1 MNFEIPK
8 ELDSCASH
16 CATQV
21 LSEYVEQATFAVLP
35 TDAIKCARNLI
46 LDNLG
51 CALGGYASKAG
62 KLLSSFGKELGGKGP
77 STIIGAGTR
86 VSCGVAS
93 GVNAQLANILDFDET
108 WKIGHPGSSI
118 VQTGIAVGEH
128 LGASGKEIINAIVLG
143 YEVSTRIGAGVWH
156 GKGLVS
162 KVRPMSWHVYGPAIT
177 AAKLLNLNSTKINQ
191 TIGIAG
197 GIAPTMNIN
206 RLIDRPSHMIKAGN
220 LWWCQAGISAAFL
233 ADKGFVGI
241 SNWLDGDRGYWTM
254 VSDSCNWDAMV
265 RGLGTEYRIAS
276 EMQLKPWPTCRHIH
290 SGIDLTLKII
300 QDENLAPNDIEEIV
314 FKSYALVCSPP
325 YNEPQPAEMWDAF
338 WSVPW
343 GITMAVLGIEPGPAW
358 YSDEKFHDQSIL
370 GMARKIKI
378 EPLEEATK
386 AYMERG
392 IERAIAE
399 VSIRANGI
407 TYTRKQQGIKGDPD
421 KPLSKSELETKFV
434 TLAHEVIGEKQAGSI
449 IARVNSF
456 ESLRNMRPVTR
467 LLKAKDAQAVS
478 MGKQKE
484 YSSPVVF
491 ASSAAGERPK

>member
-1 MNFEIPK
+1 MNVQLAK
-8 ELDSCASH
+8 EPDSRASH
-16 CATQV
+16 FATRA
-21 LSEYVEQATFAVLP
+21 LSQYVEQATFASLP
-35 TDAIKCARNLI
+35 PEAIKCAKNLI

-62 KLLSSFGKELGGKGP
+62 KMLTGFARELGGKGP
-77 STIIGAGTR
+77 ATIIGDGNR
-86 VSCGVAS
+86 VSCGIAS

-108 WKIGHPGSSI
+108 WRIGHPGSSI

-128 LGASGKEIINAIVLG
+128 LGATGEEIINAIVLG

-177 AAKLLNLNSTKINQ
+177 AAKLLHLTSAKINQ

-220 LWWCQAGISAAFL
+220 LWWCESGINAAFL

-241 SNWLDGDRGYWTM
+241 PDWLDGDRGYWTM
-254 VSDSCNWDAMV
+254 VSDSCNWDEMV
-265 RGLGTEYRIAS
+265 RGLGTAWRIVS

-290 SGIDLTLKII
+290 SGIDLSLQIMQK
-300 QDENLAPNDIEEIV
+300 ENLASQDIEEIV
-314 FKSYALVCSPP
+314 FRSYALVCSPP
-325 YNEPQPAEMWDAF
+325 YNEPQPAQMWDAF

-343 GITMAVLGIEPGPAW
+343 GISMAVLGIEPGPAW
-358 YSDEKFHDQSIL
+358 YSDEKFRDPGIL
-370 GMARKIKI
+370 EMARKIKI

-386 AYMERG
+386 AYRERG
-392 IERAIAE
+392 IEGAIAE
-399 VSIRANGI
+399 VSIRAKGI
-407 TYTRKQQGIKGDPD
+407 TFTRRQQGIKGDPD

-434 TLAHEVIGEKQAGSI
+434 TLAHEVIGETQAASI
-449 IARVNSF
+449 IERVESF
-456 ESLRNMRPVTR
+456 ETLKNVRPITR
-467 LLKAKDAQAVS
+467 LLKATRNRD
-478 MGKQKE
+478 
-484 YSSPVVF
+484 
-491 ASSAAGERPK
+491 